1 MTPPV
6 QSTRQLADV
15 LLDEGLISAED
26 LAAARE
32 EQQRRG
38 RSLGRVLIEMG
49 LFTEA
54 GLVSALATHL
64 GLEFVELEGEDVD
77 HVAASLV
84 PEAMCRRY
92 SVFPF
97 GFTDGWILKVAM
109 SDPSNVIAL
118 DDLRTVCDREIQPV
132 VATRSDITAAL
143 DRYAAMGGDS
153 VAQLGSDLE
162 VGHED
167 DELTAIEDAGV
178 DDAPIV
184 KFVNALISQA
194 VGDRASDIHIEPQ
207 ETEVRVRY
215 RIDGVLHEITT
226 QSRKIHAGVV
236 SRLKIMADLDIAE
249 RRVPQDGRI
258 SIRVASKN
266 IDLRVS
272 TLPTV
277 YGEKV
282 VMRILDKS
290 SILLD
295 LSDLGFTEHNYKLF
309 SESFTKPYGLIL
321 VTGPTGSGKSTTL
334 YATLNKISRPE
345 INIVTTEDPVEY
357 RLPGIS
363 QVQVNKKAGLTFSM
377 ALRSILRQDPDVVL
391 VGEMRDHETA
401 QIGLEAALTGHLVLS
416 TLHTNDAP
424 SAVTRLTEMG
434 VDPFLVASAADCVLA
449 QRLARRL
456 CSKCKEQYQPTLSEL
471 RAAGLPIEEAD
482 LDRFPP
488 LFRPVGCSHCGST
501 GYRGR
506 LAIHEIMRVNE
517 EIERLIV
524 QKAST
529 DEISKAA
536 EANGLHSL
544 REDGL
549 HKVLLGQTTL
559 EEIGRVVV

>member
-1 MTPPV
+1 MHA
-6 QSTRQLADV
+6 TRQLSDV
-15 LLDEGLISAED
+15 LLEEGLISAED
-26 LAAARE
+26 LARATE
-32 EQQRRG
+32 EQQRTG
-38 RSLGRVLIEMG
+38 RSLGRVLIELE

-54 GLVSALATHL
+54 GLVAALAKHL
-64 GLEFVELEGEDVD
+64 GLEFVELGEQDID
-77 HVAASLV
+77 HVAASLL
-84 PEAMCRRY
+84 PEHMARRY
-92 SVFPF
+92 CVFPF
-97 GFTDGWILKVAM
+97 AFDGEGRLKVAM

-118 DDLRTVCDREIQPV
+118 DDVRTVCDTDVVPV
-132 VATRSDITAAL
+132 VATRGDIMGML
-143 DRYAAMGGDS
+143 DKFSSLAGDTVDDLAGDLAGDEDEFDDLQDA
-153 VAQLGSDLE
+153 VA
-162 VGHED
+162 
-167 DELTAIEDAGV
+167 V

-184 KFVNALISQA
+184 KFVNALIAQA

-215 RIDGVLHEITT
+215 RIDGVLHEVTS
-226 QSRKIHAGVV
+226 QARKIHAGVV

-249 RRVPQDGRI
+249 RRIPQDGRI
-258 SIRVASKN
+258 SLKIGGKK

-295 LSDLGFTEHNYKLF
+295 LTDLGFTDHNYELYSRSF
-309 SESFTKPYGLIL
+309 SKPYGLIL
-321 VTGPTGSGKSTTL
+321 VTGPTGSGKSTSL
-334 YATLNKISRPE
+334 YATLNKISKPE
-345 INIVTTEDPVEY
+345 INIVTVEDPVEY

-363 QVQVNKKAGLTFSM
+363 QVQVNKKAGLTFGA

-456 CSKCKEQYQPTLSEL
+456 CEKCKEEYRPTLAEL
-471 RAAGLPIEEAD
+471 QAAGLPVTEGD
-482 LDRFPP
+482 VDRFPP
-488 LFRPVGCSHCGST
+488 LHRAVGCSACGNT

-524 QKAST
+524 SKAST
-529 DEISKAA
+529 DEIAKAGQA
-536 EANGLHSL
+536 DGMRTL

-549 HKVLLGQTTL
+549 SKVVRGVTTL
-559 EEIGRVVV
+559 EEIARVIV

>member
-1 MTPPV
+1 MSAFV
-6 QSTRQLADV
+6 HATRQLSDV
-15 LLDEGLISAED
+15 LLDEGLITEED
-26 LAAARE
+26 LATARE

-54 GLVSALATHL
+54 GLVSALAKHL
-64 GLEFVELEGEDVD
+64 GLEFVELEGQDID
-77 HVAASLV
+77 LVAATVL
-84 PEAMCRRY
+84 PESMARRY
-92 SVFPF
+92 CVFPF
-97 GFTDGWILKVAM
+97 GFTEDGQLKVAM

-118 DDLRTVCDREIQPV
+118 DDIRTVCDRDVQPV
-132 VATRSDITAAL
+132 VATRADIMTAL
-143 DRYAAMGGDS
+143 DRYSSMGGDS
-153 VAQLGSDLE
+153 VHSLAGDLE
-162 VGHED
+162 LGGD
-167 DELTAIEDAGV
+167 DDDLAGLEDAGV

-194 VGDRASDIHIEPQ
+194 VTDRASDIHIEPQ

-215 RIDGVLHEITT
+215 RIDGVLHEITS

-236 SRLKIMADLDIAE
+236 SRLKIMADMDIAE
-249 RRVPQDGRI
+249 RRLPQDGRI
-258 SIRVASKN
+258 SVKAASKK

-277 YGEKV
+277 YGEKL

-290 SILLD
+290 SIMLD
-295 LSDLGFTEHNYKLF
+295 LTDLGFTDDNYSMF
-309 SESFTKPYGLIL
+309 SESFHKPYGLIL

-345 INIVTTEDPVEY
+345 VNIVTVEDPVEY

-363 QVQVNKKAGLTFSM
+363 QVQTNKKAGLTFGS
-377 ALRSILRQDPDVVL
+377 ALRSILRQDPDIVL
-391 VGEMRDHETA
+391 IGEMRDHETA

-434 VDPFLVASAADCVLA
+434 IDPFLVASAADCVMA

-456 CSKCKEQYQPTLSEL
+456 CGKCKEAYQPTLEEL
-471 RAAGLPIEEAD
+471 QAAGLPVTAGD
-482 LDRFPP
+482 VDRFPA
-488 LFRPVGCSHCGST
+488 LYRPVGCSHCGVT

-524 QKAST
+524 GKAST
-529 DEISKAA
+529 AEIAKAA
-536 EANGLHSL
+536 TANGMRSL

-549 HKVLLGQTTL
+549 HKVVQGQTTL
-559 EEIGRVVV
+559 EEIGRVIV